1 MRFYATT
8 ATTEDNKHT
17 TVSARKNIIFSSQR
31 FYGLEK
37 KLEKKYNCARSK
49 NVNVFITA
57 LLWTNN
63 KGWQSTTTKK
73 PNYFRLKDEIK
84 STNKQE

>member
-17 TVSARKNIIFSSQR
+17 TVSAQKNIIFSSQG

-37 KLEKKYNCARSK
+37 IRKE
-49 NVNVFITA
+49 V
-57 LLWTNN
+57 
-63 KGWQSTTTKK
+63 
-73 PNYFRLKDEIK
+73 
-84 STNKQE
+84 